1 MLEQLID
8 AEASHCYKHFEKNA
22 AKRPDVGRGV
32 SWVPVCNL
40 RDTISG
46 SYGCLSSYNS
56 QPASDQSQ
64 LIPMSV
70 RSAVGTLVDEHIP
83 GLYVLLPEL
92 NS

>member
-1 MLEQLID
+1 MLKPHIVVNI
-8 AEASHCYKHFEKNA
+8 SKNA

-46 SYGCLSSYNS
+46 SYGCLSSYGS
-56 QPASDQSQ
+56 QPASDQSR

-83 GLYVLLPEL
+83 GLYVFVPEL